1 MDDYDRKT
9 AGIGKGTPGPGR
21 PAGTPNK
28 VIADLREVLRGFV
41 EGQADN
47 LPAWIA
53 RVAADDPARAAELV
67 LKAAEY
73 VIPKLGRAELTGA
86 NGGPLIPVA
95 PVLNMLLV
103 GAPPPGPAVI
113 DPSGV
118 PNRGEAI

>member
-1 MDDYDRKT
+1 M
-9 AGIGKGTPGPGR
+9 
-21 PAGTPNK
+21 
-28 VIADLREVLRGFV
+28 LRGFV

-53 RVAADDPARAAELV
+53 RAADLV

-113 DPSGV
+113 DSNGV